1 MFQLPFATSQAAAN
15 LAQRMRPPQ
24 LAKQHGHKLAP
35 TGETPRV
42 PLCLVL
48 LDCFLEISARKQF
61 QHLRENAAYFVHRL
75 SLLRSNWFLLEP
87 NPTYQG
93 LSLSPL
99 GTYVS
104 YPLIWTAVNLEE
116 LIKVRGQEHNAN
128 HFHSRE

>member
-61 QHLRENAAYFVHRL
+61 QHLRENAAYFVHRCKGL
-75 SLLRSNWFLLEP
+75 KITRTIRSGKSPGVVLGVRTWNHRPEIR
-87 NPTYQG
+87 
-93 LSLSPL
+93 SLSAL
-99 GTYVS
+99 AGS
-104 YPLIWTAVNLEE
+104 
-116 LIKVRGQEHNAN
+116 
-128 HFHSRE
+128 SRPSFKLNGEVGWRR